1 MKILVVS
8 GEYPPMKGGV
18 GRYTHHLVHAL
29 REKKKEKN
37 IEVHVAIDGFHRKV
51 TTTTTTTTRTSPTI
65 ANKISDS
72 SSYNDTDKDDDN
84 NVDHRIYY
92 GVVKKGDRKNS
103 DRLLDLIHQLK
114 PDIVNIQYERG
125 LYEVDTTVY
134 HMVRRVLYGST
145 LDKFYKECP
154 VPTVSTLHTV
164 IPYDEYQEYIKERA
178 LRKEGRLS
186 YLPLAFRAAIRR
198 WVMERRYQL
207 LLEVVQLSHELI
219 SPANTIYKIVKRGTV
234 IYHGAEPSIQ
244 LLDHVNDKQKFR
256 KEFGLPDNK
265 MLLLAFGHIGSYKG
279 FDILDDISLPS
290 GWSLVVKQNK
300 HERGVEQPVYIKN
313 AINLDLGYLD
323 DITLSKLFFA
333 CDAII
338 FPYKVVS
345 ISGVLFDALAHGLPF
360 IASNLSFFR
369 EFAEMNLGITCN
381 RDTKSFSESIAC
393 LAADYNQYR
402 RNVEQFKPKL
412 RWSNIAD
419 RHIEFYSK
427 LLKAFPN

>member
-51 TTTTTTTTRTSPTI
+51 TTTTTTTRTSPTI

-134 HMVRRVLYGST
+134 HMVRKVLYGST
-145 LDKFYKECP
+145 LDKGYKECP

-164 IPYDEYQEYIKERA
+164 SPYDEYQEYIKERT

-198 WVMERRYQL
+198 WVMERRYDL
-207 LLEVVQLSHELI
+207 LLEVVQLSYEII
-219 SPANTIYKIVKRGTV
+219 SPANTIHKIVKRGTV

-244 LLDHVNDKQKFR
+244 LLVHANNKQEFR
-256 KEFGLPDNK
+256 KEFKLPDNK

-300 HERGVEQPVYIKN
+300 HEHGVEQPVYIKN
-313 AINLDLGYLD
+313 
-323 DITLSKLFFA
+323 
-333 CDAII
+333 
-338 FPYKVVS
+338 
-345 ISGVLFDALAHGLPF
+345 
-360 IASNLSFFR
+360 
-369 EFAEMNLGITCN
+369 
-381 RDTKSFSESIAC
+381 
-393 LAADYNQYR
+393 
-402 RNVEQFKPKL
+402 
-412 RWSNIAD
+412 
-419 RHIEFYSK
+419 
-427 LLKAFPN
+427 